1 MLKND
6 RKQIHNLA
14 NLFNLKSKSQGV
26 GMDRYPVLYK
36 TARSSIF
43 LDDEEGIDKLL
54 LEGRRMKPKFG
65 GLGSTPKWARG
76 REGKSTKI
84 NGKRG
89 GGGGDAGH
97 KHRDGDVVGVGAA
110 EIGLENR
117 GRAMLEKMGWSTGSG
132 LGAVGNKG
140 IVVPVAAIVKTSRAG
155 LG

>member
-6 RKQIHNLA
+6 RKEIHNLA

-43 LDDEEGIDKLL
+43 LDDEEAIDKLL
-54 LEGRRMKPKFG
+54 LHGRRMKPKFG
-65 GLGSTPKWARG
+65 GVGSTPKWARG
-76 REGKSTKI
+76 REGKSS
-84 NGKRG
+84 GKRG
-89 GGGGDAGH
+89 GGGGNAGH
-97 KHRDGDVVGVGAA
+97 KHQDGDVVGVGAA

-117 GRAMLEKMGWSTGSG
+117 GRVMLERMGWSTGSG

-140 IVVPVAAIVKTSRAG
+140 IVAPVAAIVKTSRAG